1 MSNILIIKHGS
12 LGDIAQISG
21 IIRDIRE
28 TYNSEKIFILT
39 TFPYVE
45 LLSRCPYIDGVLI
58 DRRLPRWN
66 ILYLLKL
73 KKMIQKYNFS
83 YVYDLQNSSRTSFY
97 RRYLFNISNWSS
109 TKTTLK
115 KGTKKS
121 DFDQEPVL
129 ERFKFQ
135 LDNSNIKT
143 NYTLKPDFSWAC
155 INVDQIVNKF
165 FGNKFILIFPF
176 SSPQLSHKQ
185 WPYFNELIDKIIK
198 RVLGYKT
205 FTYIQEAILDRLDLK
220 NTYGSI
226 DDVDLDDVM
235 SGYYVGY
242 EGDLK
247 TDNIGVMLATAEDLG
262 KFIRALNDGSVFK
275 DQKEQDIYSS
285 IYRYDHTGLIPG
297 YQTIAKYHKDID
309 TVVIQFT
316 NTVDFEGYNWSLHEI
331 IYNRIIKI
339 LRKRMDS

>member
-21 IIRDIRE
+21 VIRDIRE
-28 TYNSEKIFILT
+28 THNKEKIFILT

-45 LLSRCPYIDGVLI
+45 LLSRCPYVDGVLI
-58 DRRLPRWN
+58 DKRLPRWN

-73 KKMIQKYNFS
+73 KKMMKKFNFS

-97 RRYLFNISNWSS
+97 RKYLFNISNWSS

-121 DFDQEPVL
+121 DFDHSPVL

-143 NYTLKPDFSWAC
+143 KYSLKPDFSWAC
-155 INVDQIVNKF
+155 LSVDQIVNKF

-185 WPYFNELIDKIIK
+185 WPYYNELIKIIK
-198 RVLGYKT
+198 SKHTDFEIVIAPGPNEMEDAKKINATLITNDKKALNIMELAGLIKKSSFVVANDTGPAHMVAHLGKNGIVLFGHHTTPQKVSIET
-205 FTYIQEAILDRLDLK
+205 DKFKALTVNKLK
-220 NTYGSI
+220 ELS
-226 DDVDLDDVM
+226 
-235 SGYYVGY
+235 
-242 EGDLK
+242 
-247 TDNIGVMLATAEDLG
+247 AED
-262 KFIRALNDGSVFK
+262 V
-275 DQKEQDIYSS
+275 YSEIKS
-285 IYRYDHTGLIPG
+285 QLELI
-297 YQTIAKYHKDID
+297 IH
-309 TVVIQFT
+309 
-316 NTVDFEGYNWSLHEI
+316 
-331 IYNRIIKI
+331 
-339 LRKRMDS
+339 